1 MAGEGDA
8 AEPTD
13 KTEGIEREG
22 AAGGRQGGEAREDVG
37 GCPCKCCEVCQAEY
51 ADDDEVMT
59 SVSVLT

>member
-8 AEPTD
+8 AEETD
-13 KTEGIEREG
+13 KTEEIEREG
-22 AAGGRQGGEAREDVG
+22 AAGGREGGEASEDVG